1 MNSRG
6 TNSSIFDADVTGK
19 VVLGR
24 YHIVR
29 KIASG
34 GMGVVWLAR
43 RKGAHEFLKK
53 GVVVKIILPGYARE
67 EQFLGMFIREAKI
80 LSSLHHPGIV
90 EVIDFGEQ
98 DDYYVMVLEYVH
110 GFQLRE
116 WARYRKHVGKV
127 FSIDVVLKIIVE
139 VLEALYH
146 AHTLETTNDGP
157 RRVIHRDISPSNVM
171 LRSDGRLKL
180 VDFGIAR
187 MSNVTGGY
195 RTESGAFRGKLSYS
209 APERFGSSDL
219 TPETDI
225 YSVGVMLHELLTGEN
240 EFFTG
245 DHASTIAKV
254 LNHQVSSV
262 LRRRPDAPPRL
273 DRIIA
278 RALAK
283 DWEKRYGS
291 AMDFAN
297 DLRGMLVQSE
307 SAVKEKIAAQVAE
320 DFTDEMAQYLGCQS
334 LNDLER
340 AWRHPSTLPAAAYI
354 QGSGQEN
361 TINLSQSPPRPV
373 ASLPPITDVFRNRY
387 KSTLPM
393 QQNASPALS
402 VLRGTTAETDEEGQ
416 IHITS
421 GGQTEVVFSMRPLTI
436 IGILLI
442 AMASVAGIVYFFMSR
457 HDTNPPDKFF
467 LVQEN
472 SASSPV
478 ATSSDPEP
486 VMLPDSPVDAVN
498 ASLTAMAVESTPDE
512 PVAPLQSK
520 SGIGP
525 NKRPNKAKGT
535 LTEDAQLMMLSKVF
549 QKEQRAVER
558 CLAHNESLLAGIDR
572 IFVRFAVDAAGHV
585 TRSSVTPARLS
596 GTELA
601 GCIENIAQRT
611 RFPALN
617 KSLSFAIP
625 IAVTRSGN

>member
-34 GMGVVWLAR
+34 GMGVVYLAR
-43 RKGAHEFLKK
+43 YTGAHDFAKP
-53 GVVVKIILPGYARE
+53 VVVKIILPGYARE

-110 GFQLRE
+110 GFQLQE
-116 WARYRKHVGKV
+116 WSRYRKHIGKV
-127 FSIDVVLKIIVE
+127 FSIDVVLKIVIE

-146 AHTLETTNDGP
+146 AHTLETSNDGP
-157 RRVIHRDISPSNVM
+157 RSVIHRDVSPSNVM
-171 LRSDGRLKL
+171 LRADGRLKL

-195 RTESGAFRGKLSYS
+195 RTESGSFRGKLSYS

-240 EFFTG
+240 EFYTG

-283 DWEKRYGS
+283 DWEKRYSS

-307 SAVKEKIAAQVAE
+307 SAVKEKIAALVAE

-354 QGSGQEN
+354 QGNGEED
-361 TINLSQSPPRPV
+361 TISLNQSPPGPV

-393 QQNASPALS
+393 QQSASAALS
-402 VLRGTTAETDEEGQ
+402 VLRGPTAETDEEGQ

-421 GGQTEVVFSMRPLTI
+421 GGQTEVVFSMRPSTI

-442 AMASVAGIVYFFMSR
+442 AMASVAGIVYFFVSR

-472 SASSPV
+472 GVSPV

-486 VMLPDSPVDAVN
+486 AMPPDSLGDEVN
-498 ASLTAMAVESTPDE
+498 ASRTALAVESTPDE
-512 PVAPLQSK
+512 PVAPSP
-520 SGIGP
+520 STPDIGP
-525 NKRPNKAKGT
+525 KKQTKKAKGA
-535 LTEDAQLMMLSKVF
+535 LTEDEQLMMLSSVF

-558 CLAHNESLLAGIDR
+558 CLANNESLLAGINR
-572 IFVRFAVDAAGHV
+572 IFVRFAVDATGHV
-585 TRSSVTPARLS
+585 TRTSVTPARLS
-596 GTELA
+596 GTALA
-601 GCIENIAQRT
+601 GCIENIANKT

>member
-34 GMGVVWLAR
+34 GMGVVYLAR
-43 RKGAHEFLKK
+43 YTGAHDFAKP
-53 GVVVKIILPGYARE
+53 VVVKIILPGYARE

-110 GFQLRE
+110 GFQLQE
-116 WARYRKHVGKV
+116 WARYRKHIGKV
-127 FSIDVVLKIIVE
+127 FSIDVVLKIIIE

-146 AHTLETTNDGP
+146 AHTLETPNDGP

-171 LRSDGRLKL
+171 LRADGRLKL

-195 RTESGAFRGKLSYS
+195 RTESGSFRGKLSYS

-283 DWEKRYGS
+283 DWEKRYSS

-297 DLRGMLVQSE
+297 DLRRMLVQSE
-307 SAVKEKIAAQVAE
+307 SAVKEKITALVAE

-354 QGSGQEN
+354 QGGAQED
-361 TINLSQSPPRPV
+361 TINLSQSPPGPV

-393 QQNASPALS
+393 QQHASPALS
-402 VLRGTTAETDEEGQ
+402 VLRGPTTEADEEGPM
-416 IHITS
+416 HITS
-421 GGQTEVVFSMRPLTI
+421 GGQTEVVFSMRPSTI

-442 AMASVAGIVYFFMSR
+442 AMASVAGIVYFFVSR
-457 HDTNPPDKFF
+457 HDVNPPDKFF

-472 SASSPV
+472 GASPV
-478 ATSSDPEP
+478 ATSTDPGP
-486 VMLPDSPVDAVN
+486 VMSTDSPVDAVN
-498 ASLTAMAVESTPDE
+498 PPPTAMAVENTPDTPE
-512 PVAPLQSK
+512 TSD
-520 SGIGP
+520 IGP
-525 NKRPNKAKGT
+525 NKRPKKAKGA
-535 LTEDAQLMMLSKVF
+535 LTEDEQLMMLSNVF
-549 QKEQRAVER
+549 QKEQRSVER
-558 CLAHNESLLAGIDR
+558 CLANNESLLAGIDR

-585 TRSSVTPARLS
+585 TRSSVTPPRLS
-596 GTELA
+596 GTALA
-601 GCIENIAQRT
+601 GCIENIAKKT

>member
-34 GMGVVWLAR
+34 GMGVVYLAR
-43 RKGAHEFLKK
+43 YTGAHDFAKP
-53 GVVVKIILPGYARE
+53 VVVKIILPGYARE

-116 WARYRKHVGKV
+116 WARYRKHIGKV

-146 AHTLETTNDGP
+146 AHTLETSNDGP

-171 LRSDGRLKL
+171 LRADGRLKL

-195 RTESGAFRGKLSYS
+195 RTESGSFRGKLSYS

-245 DHASTIAKV
+245 DHASTIARV

-297 DLRGMLVQSE
+297 DLRGMLVQRE
-307 SAVKEKIAAQVAE
+307 SAVKEKIAALVAE

-340 AWRHPSTLPAAAYI
+340 AWRHPSTLPVAAYI
-354 QGSGQEN
+354 EDSGQEN
-361 TINLSQSPPRPV
+361 TINLSQSPPGPV
-373 ASLPPITDVFRNRY
+373 VSLPPITDVFKNRY

-393 QQNASPALS
+393 QQNAPPALS
-402 VLRGTTAETDEEGQ
+402 VLRGPTAETDEEGQ

-457 HDTNPPDKFF
+457 QDTNPPDKFF

-472 SASSPV
+472 GAFPA

-486 VMLPDSPVDAVN
+486 VMPPDSPVDEVD
-498 ASLTAMAVESTPDE
+498 ASRIALAAESTPDE
-512 PVAPLQSK
+512 PVAPFQSK
-520 SGIGP
+520 SDIGL
-525 NKRPNKAKGT
+525 NKRPEKAKRA
-535 LTEDAQLMMLSKVF
+535 LTEDVQLMMLSKVF

-601 GCIENIAQRT
+601 GCIENIAQKT